1 MASGGDAMHAF
12 DYVAIG
18 VLIVLALSAGVV
30 LYWRRK
36 M

>member
-1 MASGGDAMHAF
+1 MHAF